1 MSVRKVPQFSVT
13 IDNSNRVLSG
23 TMVLNASHRELLE
36 NTERF
41 LVGKIF
47 SHPSNQSTSPHPPTH
62 GLHPTPG
69 CVNDA
74 SNQYVIML
82 EPFREQSMLLIDG
95 VEWWGMEV

>member
-1 MSVRKVPQFSVT
+1 MPQFTVT

-41 LVGKIF
+41 WWGRYFPPL
-47 SHPSNQSTSPHPPTH
+47 NQNTSPHPPTH
-62 GLHPTPG
+62 GLHPTPD

-82 EPFREQSMLLIDG
+82 EPFRKQSMLLIDG
-95 VEWWGMEV
+95 VEW